1 MANGTIGFL
10 SAKVFAEDRAPHLM
24 EEFTEAVFS
33 METKSRFLVIKI
45 MICLETAN
53 CAALVRDG
61 IPAYQS
67 VRLVAG
73 FSGDLC
79 TAFMTK
85 A

>member
-1 MANGTIGFL
+1 MANGTTGFL
-10 SAKVFAEDRAPHLM
+10 SAKVFAEDHAPHLV
-24 EEFTEAVFS
+24 EEFTETVFS

-45 MICLETAN
+45 MIYLENTH
-53 CAALVRDG
+53 CAVLARDG

-67 VRLVAG
+67 VKLVA
-73 FSGDLC
+73 DLLEVQR